1 MEKQKMGVLR
11 AAIGDAILTS
21 MWVFII
27 STLRIASTEVALFL
41 SLQPFSFAGL
51 FITTILN
58 TLYVLTISFI
68 GSVLGG
74 ASFNPSTT
82 VSFYTAGLRPDSSLA
97 SMAVSFPAQAF
108 GGAVGAKA
116 LLLVMPSQYKQM
128 LKGPFLK
135 VDLHTGAIAEGFL
148 TFTHNMAI
156 LFLMLRGPK
165 NPFLKVYLLSV
176 ATVALVIPGAG
187 FTGPSMNPA
196 NAFGWAFVNN
206 KHKHLGAVL
215 CLLGMPFRRSIL
227 CCFHLQVSIYDTN
240 QAQEGLKC
248 ILIASSSPVLCVSVC
263 FYYMPFYYPPLI
275 FKVF

>member
-1 MEKQKMGVLR
+1 MGLLR

-27 STLRIASTEVALFL
+27 STLRIAST
-41 SLQPFSFAGL
+41 
-51 FITTILN
+51 
-58 TLYVLTISFI
+58 
-68 GSVLGG
+68 
-74 ASFNPSTT
+74 FNPSTT

-97 SMAVSFPAQAF
+97 SMAVRFPAQAF

-128 LKGPFLK
+128 VKGPFLK

-156 LFLMLRGPK
+156 LFVMLRGPK

-206 KHKHLGAVL
+206 KHNTWEQFYVYWVCPFIGASSAA
-215 CLLGMPFRRSIL
+215 FIFRSIFL
-227 CCFHLQVSIYDTN
+227 APIKHKK
-240 QAQEGLKC
+240 A
-248 ILIASSSPVLCVSVC
+248 
-263 FYYMPFYYPPLI
+263 
-275 FKVF
+275 

>member
-21 MWVFII
+21 IWVFIM

-41 SLQPFSFAGL
+41 SLQPLSLAGL
-51 FITTILN
+51 FITTVLN
-58 TLYVLTISFI
+58 TFCVLTVSFI
-68 GSVLGG
+68 GGVLGG

-82 VSFYTAGLRPDSSLA
+82 VSFYTAGLRPDSSLS
-97 SMAVSFPAQAF
+97 SMAVRFPAQAF

-116 LLLVMPSQYKQM
+116 LVLVMPSQYKHM

-135 VDLHTGAIAEGFL
+135 VDLHTGALAEGLL

-156 LFLMLRGPK
+156 LFLVLRGPK

-176 ATVALVIPGAG
+176 ATAALVIPGSG

-206 KHKHLGAVL
+206 KHNTLEQFYVYWVCPFLGASSAAFI
-215 CLLGMPFRRSIL
+215 FRSLFMAPIK
-227 CCFHLQVSIYDTN
+227 QKK
-240 QAQEGLKC
+240 A
-248 ILIASSSPVLCVSVC
+248 
-263 FYYMPFYYPPLI
+263 
-275 FKVF
+275 

>member
-41 SLQPFSFAGL
+41 SLQPFSVAGL

-97 SMAVSFPAQAF
+97 SMAVRFPAQAF
-108 GGAVGAKA
+108 GGAVGVKA

-135 VDLHTGAIAEGFL
+135 VDLHTGAFAEGLL

-156 LFLMLRGPK
+156 LFVMLRGPK

-176 ATVALVIPGAG
+176 ATAALVIPGAG

-206 KHKHLGAVL
+206 KHNTWEQFYVYWV
-215 CLLGMPFRRSIL
+215 CPF
-227 CCFHLQVSIYDTN
+227 V
-240 QAQEGLKC
+240 G
-248 ILIASSSPVLCVSVC
+248 ASSAA
-263 FYYMPFYYPPLI
+263 FI
-275 FKVF
+275 FKSIFMAPIKHKKA